1 MNTGRR
7 DASLATNGG
16 AGYVVWMVPVALAAL
31 AFVFFKGLVEMEYR
45 WSSTEEY
52 SHGYMIPFVAL
63 FLLWKV
69 TPELKRIDWQPTWWS
84 PVLMLLAL
92 LGWALGEL
100 SSLFIIVHYAMW
112 AALVALAL
120 AVIGWRGVRI
130 AWAALVYLVFTIP
143 LPNFLYRGLS
153 AKLQLIS
160 TELGVAVIRLFD
172 ISVFVEGNVIDLGVY
187 QLQVVEACSGLSYLF
202 PLMSFGFL
210 IAVLYRGPRWHSW
223 LIFLA
228 TIPVTVLMN
237 SFRIGMIGVTVEY
250 WGIEMAEGVLHAF
263 EGWFVFMACLAVL
276 ALLIWLLNAANKDGR
291 GLLDRIDLA
300 TPASAQ
306 LQAIQ
311 PGVRG
316 TRMTTAAT
324 LLLCL
329 LAVPASLAFNA
340 REEIVPQRE
349 AFTRFPLIK
358 HDWVGRESKIEDNV
372 LTELL
377 LSDYII
383 ADYHRPGDG
392 MPVNLYIAYYNS
404 QRTGATIHSPRSC
417 MPGGGWLITDL
428 SQLSLSDAL
437 GMDGPSVN
445 RTIIRLGEQRQL
457 VYYWFQQRGRDITN
471 EYLAKWYLFQ
481 DSLTMARTDGALVRL
496 VTPIAPGGDEAEAD
510 ARLQAFLRDFYPELP
525 RFIPGGAGG

>member
-7 DASLATNGG
+7 DASQATNGG

-237 SFRIGMIGVTVEY
+237 SFRI
-250 WGIEMAEGVLHAF
+250 
-263 EGWFVFMACLAVL
+263 
-276 ALLIWLLNAANKDGR
+276 
-291 GLLDRIDLA
+291 
-300 TPASAQ
+300 
-306 LQAIQ
+306 
-311 PGVRG
+311 
-316 TRMTTAAT
+316 
-324 LLLCL
+324 
-329 LAVPASLAFNA
+329 
-340 REEIVPQRE
+340 
-349 AFTRFPLIK
+349 
-358 HDWVGRESKIEDNV
+358 
-372 LTELL
+372 
-377 LSDYII
+377 
-383 ADYHRPGDG
+383 
-392 MPVNLYIAYYNS
+392 
-404 QRTGATIHSPRSC
+404 
-417 MPGGGWLITDL
+417 
-428 SQLSLSDAL
+428 
-437 GMDGPSVN
+437 
-445 RTIIRLGEQRQL
+445 
-457 VYYWFQQRGRDITN
+457 
-471 EYLAKWYLFQ
+471 
-481 DSLTMARTDGALVRL
+481 
-496 VTPIAPGGDEAEAD
+496 
-510 ARLQAFLRDFYPELP
+510 
-525 RFIPGGAGG
+525 